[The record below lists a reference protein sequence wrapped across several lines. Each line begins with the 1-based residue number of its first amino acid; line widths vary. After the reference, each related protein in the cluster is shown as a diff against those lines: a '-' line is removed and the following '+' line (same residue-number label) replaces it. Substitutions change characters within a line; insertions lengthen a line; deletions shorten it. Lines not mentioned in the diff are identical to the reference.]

1 MTSPGD
7 RVERIQSALRNALE
21 PLHLRVEDESA
32 QHAGHAGAADG
43 RGHFRVHIVSQQFCE
58 LSRLKRHRLVY
69 AALEDEFADAIH
81 ALAIHAF
88 APEEW
93 DESRAGD

>member
-1 MTSPGD
+1 MTAPDD
-7 RVERIQSALRNALE
+7 RVSRIQRALSDALD
-21 PLHLRVEDESA
+21 PLYLRVEDESA

-43 RGHFRVHIVSQQFCE
+43 RGHFRVNIVSQHFRD

-69 AALEDEFADAIH
+69 GALEDQFADAIH

-93 DESRAGD
+93 DAQRDE